1 MAQIQ
6 NNAVQNHT
14 VTMMKIGTSLL
25 SQTAEQTRKITTV
38 EAQVRV
44 VTSLSNSAGMES
56 VIITNRTRLIFSIG
70 LVWPVIWNFTCP
82 AKMFAGY
89 ITWVLFVETVYDTKN
104 VDNLENYIILDSNFN
119 TVAKLLLAKL
129 I

>member
-1 MAQIQ
+1 
-6 NNAVQNHT
+6 
-14 VTMMKIGTSLL
+14 
-25 SQTAEQTRKITTV
+25 
-38 EAQVRV
+38 
-44 VTSLSNSAGMES
+44 
-56 VIITNRTRLIFSIG
+56 
-70 LVWPVIWNFTCP
+70 
-82 AKMFAGY
+82 MFAGY